1 MVAVSLKKFFFSSRR
16 RHTRSLCDWSSDV
29 CSSDLAVQELHLLQQ
44 LSFCAA
50 ETIKAPCGA
59 FNYQNRAYG
68 SVSEELKSGL
78 HDVLDSEAEYLEE
91 LVRGSRLAE
100 GVHADNLSVKTDV
113 LVPVVAD
120 AGLDGNAAAY

>member
-1 MVAVSLKKFFFSSRR
+1 MKTAHSNEIRGSPR
-16 RHTRSLCDWSSDV
+16 
-29 CSSDLAVQELHLLQQ
+29 AVQELHLLQQ

-59 FNYQNRAYG
+59 FNYQNIACG

-78 HDVLDSEAEYLEE
+78 HNVLNGEAEYLEE
-91 LVRGSRLAE
+91 LVSGSRLAE
-100 GVHADNLSVKTDV
+100 GVHADNLSVKPDI